1 MPISQG
7 DMLFGL
13 IQSLTKAE
21 KRNFKLYIRRL
32 QKEGEVKFFRLF
44 VILEKWET
52 YDEALLRE
60 ELKIRTPH
68 QLSNLKRN
76 LYQHILTSLR
86 LIRIKQDLDIQI
98 RELINYAQILY
109 GKGLYLQALRILD
122 KAKNKASDHHQD
134 LLHLEIVEFEK
145 RIESRH
151 ITRST
156 NKRMLGLIRES
167 SERSEV
173 NSNIVE
179 WSNLKLELQRR
190 FINNG
195 HVDNAE
201 TREKIA
207 HDYSYCFSSAE
218 VSGMTFFEKIHYYQA
233 RYWLHYLLL
242 DMSNCRKVANE
253 WVVLY
258 RKAPKE
264 IDEDV
269 NSYLHALHALLT
281 ASYYLS
287 DLPTFAATRNQLE
300 NFVKQ
305 RNKSLNENTKILA
318 FLYTKLAKINHCFIA
333 RNFRKGLLF
342 LPKLDSGIKK
352 IKPLLDPHKVHLF
365 YYKIAWIHLANG
377 QPDLSVHY
385 LQLIINDD
393 SHLRDDIM
401 IYARLLLFMAHY
413 EMNNLEVLEYLLA
426 AAGRL
431 IQKSKEKNQLQ
442 QSCLRHFRKLS
453 SAVPDER
460 KKKLTE
466 FRADLENLESA
477 PFLRRAFLYLDVPLW
492 VESQLL
498 SKTMAEVAG
507 KTDFQSVISSNRTRL

>member
-32 QKEGEVKFFRLF
+32 QKEGEVKFFQLF
-44 VILEKWET
+44 AVLEKWEV
-52 YDEALLRE
+52 YDEAVLRKQ
-60 ELKIRTPH
+60 LKIKTPH

-98 RELINYAQILY
+98 RELINFAQILY
-109 GKGLYLQALRILD
+109 NRGLYLQALRILD
-122 KAKNKASDHHQD
+122 KAKTKARDHHQD

-156 NKRMLGLIRES
+156 NKRMSGLIKES
-167 SERSEV
+167 SYRAKV

-179 WSNLKLELQRR
+179 WSNLKLELQRC

-195 HVDNAE
+195 HVHNKKMQE
-201 TREKIA
+201 EIA
-207 HDYSYCFSSAE
+207 IDYDYCFSSVDLDE
-218 VSGMTFFEKIHYYQA
+218 MTFFEKIHYFKA

-242 DMSNCRKVANE
+242 DMEKCREVANE

-269 NSYLHALHALLT
+269 DSYLHALHSLMIA
-281 ASYYLS
+281 AYYLS
-287 DLPTFAATRNQLE
+287 DLPTFSASRDQLE
-300 NFVKQ
+300 TFVKQ
-305 RNKSLNENTKILA
+305 RGKSLNENTQIIA
-318 FLYTKLAKINHCFIA
+318 FLYTQLAKINQCFIA
-333 RNFRKGLLF
+333 LDFKKGSLL
-342 LPKLDSGIKK
+342 LAKVDAGIKK
-352 IKPLLDPHKVHLF
+352 FKTLLDPHKVHVLE
-365 YYKIAWIHLANG
+365 YKMAAIHLANG
-377 QPDLSVHY
+377 QPDLCVHH
-385 LQLIINDD
+385 LQPIINTS
-393 SHLRDDIM
+393 SHLRDDIT

-413 EMNNLEVLEYLLA
+413 EMKNLEVLEYILA
-426 AAGRL
+426 SANRL
-431 IQKSKEKNQLQ
+431 VQKSKGNRLQ
-442 QSCLRHFRKLS
+442 KLCLRHFKKLS
-453 SAVPDER
+453 TAGTFDQD
-460 KKKLTE
+460 KKLRE
-466 FRADLENLESA
+466 FLLELEPLKADR
-477 PFLRRAFLYLDVPLW
+477 FLRRAFLYLNVPLW
-492 VESQLL
+492 VESLL
-498 SKTMAEVAG
+498 AKRNMAEL
-507 KTDFQSVISSNRTRL
+507 SVSKSLEV

>member
-32 QKEGEVKFFRLF
+32 QKEGEVKFFQLF
-44 VILEKWET
+44 AILEKWDT
-52 YDEALLRE
+52 YDEALLRKQ
-60 ELKIRTPH
+60 LKIKTPH

-109 GKGLYLQALRILD
+109 GRGLYLQALRILD
-122 KAKNKASDHHQD
+122 KAKSKARDHHQD

-156 NKRMLGLIRES
+156 NKRMSGLIEES
-167 SERSEV
+167 SDRARV
-173 NSNIVE
+173 NSNIVD
-179 WSNLKLELQRR
+179 WSNLKLELQRS
-190 FINNG
+190 FINYG
-195 HVDNAE
+195 HVRNGKAQDKMAN
-201 TREKIA
+201 
-207 HDYSYCFSSAE
+207 DYAYCFSSVDIAR
-218 VSGMTFFEKIHYYQA
+218 MTFFEKIHYYQA

-242 DMSNCRKVANE
+242 DMEKCREVANE

-269 NSYLHALHALLT
+269 DSYLQALHALMI
-281 ASYYLS
+281 AAYYLG
-287 DLPTFAATRNQLE
+287 DLPTFTATSEQLDG
-300 NFVKQ
+300 FLRQ
-305 RNKSLNENTKILA
+305 RGKGVNENTEIIA
-318 FLYTKLAKINHCFIA
+318 FLYTQLARINECFIA
-333 RNFRKGLLF
+333 ADFKKALQL
-342 LPKLDSGIKK
+342 LPKIDAGIKK
-352 IKPLLDPHKVHLF
+352 FKKLLDPHKVHIL
-365 YYKIAWIHLANG
+365 YYKIASIHLANG
-377 QPDLSVHY
+377 QPDLCVHY
-385 LQLIINDD
+385 LQPIINAG
-393 SHLRDDIM
+393 SHLRDDII

-413 EMNNLEVLEYLLA
+413 EMKNLEVLEYLLA
-426 AAGRL
+426 SAGRL
-431 IQKSKEKNQLQ
+431 IQKSKGRNRLQ
-442 QSCLRHFRKLS
+442 KLCLRHFRKLS
-453 SAVPDER
+453 TAGPYEQDDR
-460 KKKLTE
+460 LRE
-466 FRADLENLESA
+466 FMLELEPLQLN

-492 VESQLL
+492 VESLL
-498 SKTMAEVAG
+498 ARKSIAEL
-507 KTDFQSVISSNRTRL
+507 SSRKKVGV

>member
-32 QKEGEVKFFRLF
+32 QKEGEVKFFQLF
-44 VILEKWET
+44 AILEKWDT
-52 YDEALLRE
+52 YDEALLRKQ
-60 ELKIRTPH
+60 LKIKTPH

-109 GKGLYLQALRILD
+109 GRGLYLQALRILD
-122 KAKNKASDHHQD
+122 KAKTKARDHHQD

-156 NKRMLGLIRES
+156 NKRMSGLIKES
-167 SERSEV
+167 YDRANV

-179 WSNLKLELQRR
+179 WSNLKLELQRW
-190 FINNG
+190 FINHG
-195 HVDNAE
+195 HVRNKKAQESMANDF
-201 TREKIA
+201 I
-207 HDYSYCFSSAE
+207 YCFSS
-218 VSGMTFFEKIHYYQA
+218 VDIDGMTFFEKIHYYRA

-242 DMSNCRKVANE
+242 DMEKCREVANE

-269 NSYLHALHALLT
+269 DSYLHALHALMI
-281 ASYYLS
+281 AAYYLD
-287 DLPTFAATRNQLE
+287 DLPTFSATRDQLE
-300 NFVKQ
+300 GFVNQ
-305 RNKSLNENTKILA
+305 RGKGLNENSRIIA
-318 FLYTKLAKINHCFIA
+318 FLYSQLAKINNCFIA
-333 RNFRKGLLF
+333 GDFKKSLQL
-342 LPKLDSGIKK
+342 LPKIDAGIKK
-352 IKPLLDPHKVHLF
+352 FKNLLDPHKVHILH
-365 YYKIAWIHLANG
+365 YKIAAIHLANG
-377 QPDLSVHY
+377 QPDLCVHY
-385 LQLIINDD
+385 LQPIINAGA
-393 SHLRDDIM
+393 HLREDII

-413 EMNNLEVLEYLLA
+413 EMKNLEVLEYLLA
-426 AAGRL
+426 SAGRL
-431 IQKSKEKNQLQ
+431 IQKSKQRNRLQ
-442 QSCLRHFRKLS
+442 KLCLRHFKKLS
-453 SAVPDER
+453 TAGTYDQQD
-460 KKKLTE
+460 KLRE
-466 FRADLENLESA
+466 FLLELEPLQA
-477 PFLRRAFLYLDVPLW
+477 NPFLRRAFLYLNVPLW
-492 VESQLL
+492 VESILAKK
-498 SKTMAEVAG
+498 SIAEISMM
-507 KTDFQSVISSNRTRL
+507 KRISV